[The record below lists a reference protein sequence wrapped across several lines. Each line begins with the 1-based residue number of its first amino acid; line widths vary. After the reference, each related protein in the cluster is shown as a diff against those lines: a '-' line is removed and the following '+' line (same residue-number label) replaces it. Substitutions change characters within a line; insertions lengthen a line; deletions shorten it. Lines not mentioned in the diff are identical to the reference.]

1 MKTPDKIKLG
11 LECCKRIS
19 LDCFVCPYAP
29 ANNEAGT
36 VFDCRGAML
45 EDLSEYIRQLEAERD
60 AAVKDLGVV
69 RDCKVCKNYDCR
81 ACDEPCKHCGIAQT
95 CWEWRGLPEQKKEE
109 EE

>member
-1 MKTPDKIKLG
+1 MAEISKTPDEIKIG
-11 LECCKRIS
+11 LECCKRYMGGAP
-19 LDCFVCPYAP
+19 DDNCDVCPYQYRCS
-29 ANNEAGT
+29 E
-36 VFDCRGAML
+36 L
-45 EDLSEYIRQLEAERD
+45 YEDNLAYIRQLEAERD

>member
-1 MKTPDKIKLG
+1 MKTPDKIKMG

-36 VFDCRGAML
+36 VLDCRGAML

-60 AAVKDLGVV
+60 AAVDELTKIIYKGAGIL
-69 RDCKVCKNYDCR
+69 CKLCEHKG
-81 ACDEPCKHCGIAQT
+81 EHI
-95 CWEWRGLPEQKKEE
+95 
-109 EE
+109 